1 MITIKNLKAITNIK
15 KLKTFKVTPLQFPQV
30 YVYNS
35 EIILMI
41 TIVKHNIFSIETL
54 LLSESR
60 KTVLDKQ

>member
-15 KLKTFKVTPLQFPQV
+15 KLKTFKVTLLQFPQV

>member
-15 KLKTFKVTPLQFPQV
+15 KLKTFKVTLLQFPEV

>member
-1 MITIKNLKAITNIK
+1 MITIKNLKAITYIK
-15 KLKTFKVTPLQFPQV
+15 KLKTFKVTLLQFPQV